1 MIRPAE
7 GLLGSK
13 PRNKNDTRAGLS
25 RAFFLRA
32 AAWKSQE
39 LEISMIRSGAAHKSS
54 KINVLY
60 KPLRNSAGV
69 TLSR

>member
-32 AAWKSQE
+32 AAWKSQG
-39 LEISMIRSGAAHKSS
+39 LEKSMIRAGATHKSH
-54 KINVLY
+54 KINYL
-60 KPLRNSAGV
+60 N
-69 TLSR
+69 